1 MLVVWIEFNV
11 PEISILLTESLDEG
25 MIVSDKINA
34 WADVLA
40 IVGDGDMLVPTIS
53 STILDIESLFEAR
66 GKLP

>member
-25 MIVSDKINA
+25 MMVSDKINA

-40 IVGDGDMLVPTIS
+40 IVGDGDMLVSTIS
-53 STILDIESLFEAR
+53 STILDIVL
-66 GKLP
+66 